1 MPVKKTS
8 PVLTMAQRIAQAS
21 PPLTKSQRQMADFV
35 MKRPLKVANLSID
48 GFAAEAGVSVATAN
62 RFARALKFDGYA
74 LFRTALI
81 QDFEAAVA
89 PVKKLRQQLERHSP
103 VSDVFAASLAEN
115 QNNLARMQQS
125 LDPAS
130 CERAVSAILGAR
142 RIFVLAYGNSSWL
155 GGFLFSRLSIY
166 CENVQMLAS
175 LEGPAHAAQVLRQMK
190 PSDLVICLAFPRYMD
205 DVVVMAR
212 RIHDAGIP
220 ILALTDRATS
230 PLAAIAKISLYAH
243 AESHYFSA
251 SGTSGLALIEAL
263 VSAVT
268 HKSEDAVGAASDFA
282 NNVLPWLHKGGTS
295 AASRGAPSSG
305 RENRQKTSR

>member
-1 MPVKKTS
+1 
-8 PVLTMAQRIAQAS
+8 
-21 PPLTKSQRQMADFV
+21 MADFV
-35 MKRPLKVANLSID
+35 MERPLKVANMSID

-74 LFRTALI
+74 LFRSALI
-81 QDFEAAVA
+81 HDFEAAVA

-115 QNNLARMQQS
+115 QNNLALIQQS

-142 RIFVLAYGNSSWL
+142 RVFVLAYGNSSWL

-175 LEGPAHAAQVLRQMK
+175 LEGAAHAAQVLRQMR
-190 PSDLVICLAFPRYMD
+190 PSDLVICLAFPRYID
-205 DVVVMAR
+205 DTVVMAR
-212 RIHDAGIP
+212 RIHDAGVP

-230 PLAAIAKISLYAH
+230 PLASIAKIALYAH
-243 AESHYFSA
+243 SESQYFSA

-263 VSAVT
+263 VNAVT
-268 HKSEDAVGAASDFA
+268 HKSKDAVEAASDFA
-282 NNVLPWLHKGGTS
+282 NNILPWLHKGEINIPDRGTQL
-295 AASRGAPSSG
+295 SG
-305 RENRQKTSR
+305 RKSRKKTSR